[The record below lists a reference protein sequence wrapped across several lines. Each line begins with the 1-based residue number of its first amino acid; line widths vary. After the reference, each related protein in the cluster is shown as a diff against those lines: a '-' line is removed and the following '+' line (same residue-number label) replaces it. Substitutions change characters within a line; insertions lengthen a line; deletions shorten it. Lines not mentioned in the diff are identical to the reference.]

1 MKRPLKTLT
10 LTLCLAAATTAFAAE
25 NPNAR
30 GTRDSFYFG
39 SQQSQQPQRFGAGMS
54 STTPSS
60 QGSGNGIARPNASFG
75 AVSPVPEPSEWA
87 LLLAGLAL
95 VGYIVKRN
103 SKR

>member
-1 MKRPLKTLT
+1 MKRLLKTLT
-10 LTLCLAAATTAFAAE
+10 LTLCLAAASTAFAVD

-30 GTRDSFYFG
+30 GSRDSFYFG
-39 SQQSQQPQRFGAGMS
+39 SQNAQQPQRFGAGMS
-54 STTPSS
+54 NTAPN
-60 QGSGNGIARPNASFG
+60 QGGNGLGRPNGRFG
-75 AVSPVPEPSEWA
+75 PVSPVPEPSEWA

>member
-1 MKRPLKTLT
+1 MKRHLKTLT
-10 LTLCLAAATTAFAAE
+10 LTLCLAAATSAFAFE

-30 GTRDSFYFG
+30 GTRDSFAFDAQ
-39 SQQSQQPQRFGAGMS
+39 SQQSPQRFGAGMP
-54 STTPSS
+54 STTATNT
-60 QGSGNGIARPNASFG
+60 GNGLSRPVGRFG

>member
-10 LTLCLAAATTAFAAE
+10 LTLCLAAATAAFAAE

-30 GTRDSFYFG
+30 GSRDSFYFG
-39 SQQSQQPQRFGAGMS
+39 SQNAQQPQRFGAGMS

-60 QGSGNGIARPNASFG
+60 SGNGIARPNARFG
-75 AVSPVPEPSEWA
+75 PVTPVPEPSEWA

-103 SKR
+103 SNR